1 MIDVLDYAPI
11 AAAAF
16 AVPQFLPQI
25 RKLRATHDT
34 AGVSWSWAA
43 LTSLNNAAWIAY
55 FALARYW
62 TALIPSSSATLLAG
76 TLAVM
81 LTRLRR
87 ARPLQS
93 VLIGTWAATLIT
105 AYAVAGRTGLGTL
118 LTAAFILQATPSV
131 WTAYRTVRPTGVSPG
146 TWLLILGEL
155 TCWLTFGLDKSDPR
169 LITLGTTGVII
180 SVLMLARIHWAG
192 RREPPAGRFRGRARG
207 RCAAAS
213 SRGAPGRR
221 RAVPAVPAGR

>member
-62 TALIPSSSATLLAG
+62 TALIPSTSATLLAG

-93 VLIGTWAATLIT
+93 VLIGT
-105 AYAVAGRTGLGTL
+105 
-118 LTAAFILQATPSV
+118 
-131 WTAYRTVRPTGVSPG
+131 
-146 TWLLILGEL
+146 
-155 TCWLTFGLDKSDPR
+155 
-169 LITLGTTGVII
+169 
-180 SVLMLARIHWAG
+180 
-192 RREPPAGRFRGRARG
+192 
-207 RCAAAS
+207 
-213 SRGAPGRR
+213 
-221 RAVPAVPAGR
+221 

>member
-25 RKLRATHDT
+25 LKLRATHDA

-62 TALIPSSSATLLAG
+62 TALIPASSATLLAG

-93 VLIGTWAATLIT
+93 VLIGTWAAALIT
-105 AYAVAGRTGLGTL
+105 AYAIAGRTGLGTL
-118 LTAAFILQATPSV
+118 LTAAFIMQATPSV
-131 WTAYRTVRPTGVSPG
+131 WTAYRTAHPTGVAPG

-155 TCWLTFGLDKSDPR
+155 ACWLIFGLHKSDPR

-192 RREPPAGRFRGRARG
+192 TPA
-207 RCAAAS
+207 S
-213 SRGAPGRR
+213 HRGAVVSGLRSEKR
-221 RAVPAVPAGR
+221 VTSARATREAQ